1 MIILGIHDGHDASAA
16 LMVDGKIVAANQQE
30 RFSKLKGDYGLPVD
44 AIKNCFKL
52 AKLSFGDVDHVSL
65 ASKTLNPVLL
75 RLKRNA
81 NFSVSDW
88 IKEQEDYWKPVKFQK
103 KKLIIG
109 NFLKILKILNKIRFT
124 IMMEF
129 FHHI

>member
-52 AKLSFGDVDHVSL
+52 AKLSFGNVDHVSL

-103 KKLIIG
+103 KKV
-109 NFLKILKILNKIRFT
+109 NKW
-124 IMMEF
+124 
-129 FHHI
+129 

>member
-1 MIILGIHDGHDASAA
+1 MVILGIHDGHDASAA

-44 AIKNCFKL
+44 AIRNCFKL
-52 AKLSFGDVDHVSL
+52 ANLSFQDIDYVSV

-75 RLKRNA
+75 KLKRNA

-88 IKEQEDYWKPVKFQK
+88 IKEQEDYWKPTILEK
-103 KKLIIG
+103 KK
-109 NFLKILKILNKIRFT
+109 N
-124 IMMEF
+124 
-129 FHHI
+129 